1 MATNG
6 GAALISKEHALTFK
20 NVSFD
25 YGDTGVVKKSIFANL
40 RAKMTQKPK
49 RKQREKFILS
59 EINLTIKHGEIV
71 GVIGRNGAGKST
83 FLKMSSGILFPTI
96 GEVRNTGKVAPMIE
110 LGAGFSMDFSA
121 RENILVYGCLMGN
134 TRKEVLAKTEEILE
148 WAELADFGDVPMRT
162 FSTGMIGRVAFS
174 AATAFTADL
183 ILIDEVLSVGDETFR
198 NKSQIRVDTLLKSG
212 AAVILVSHDLE
223 TIRKFSSR
231 VIVLEKGKILF
242 DGDSDLAI
250 SKYLEMLYE

>member
-6 GAALISKEHALTFK
+6 GTTLISQENALTFK

-25 YGDTGVVKKSIFANL
+25 YGNSGVVKSSIFVNL
-40 RAKMTQKPK
+40 RTRIIQKSK

-59 EINLTIKHGEIV
+59 EINLSIKQGEIV

-83 FLKMSSGILFPTI
+83 FLKMSSGILFPTV
-96 GEVRNTGKVAPMIE
+96 GEVRNNGKIAPMIE

-134 TRKEVLAKTEEILE
+134 TRKEVLAKTDEILE
-148 WAELADFGDVPMRT
+148 WAELADFGDAPMRT

-198 NKSQIRVDTLLKSG
+198 SKSQIRVNTLLNSG

-223 TIRKFSSR
+223 TIRKFASR
-231 VIVLEKGKILF
+231 VIVLEKGKIIF

-250 SKYLEMLYE
+250 SKYLETLHG